1 MKRMQGN
8 RNMRYY
14 NKLEDIVQN
23 EPTVVTLGK
32 FDGIHRG
39 HQKLLDAVH
48 KEAKSRGLQTALF
61 TFDISP
67 QTMIGISKYRVI
79 MTNDEK
85 RDLAQSFDIEIMI
98 ECPFTEELRNME
110 AEDFVEKILVGRL
123 NAKAIVIGDD
133 FGFGKG
139 RKGTPE
145 FLRDRAGKY
154 GFTVDVIEKEKDGD
168 RDISSTYVR
177 EELVLGHIEKANELL
192 GYEFFVKGEVVHGMH
207 IGTGLGFPTINMIPD
222 KEKILPP
229 NGVYA
234 TVTDIDGE
242 SYRSITNIGTKPT
255 VEGKNLGVET
265 FIYDFEGSLYG
276 KKAYVKLLRFIR
288 PEKKFSSVEELKKQ
302 VDRDIEAGRNVI

>member
-85 RDLAQSFDIEIMI
+85 RDLAQSFGIDIMI

-145 FLRDRAGKY
+145 FLKEKAGKY

-177 EELVLGHIEKANELL
+177 EELVLGHIEKANGLL

-242 SYRSITNIGTKPT
+242 SYRSITNIGIKPT

>member
-85 RDLAQSFDIEIMI
+85 RDLAQSFGIDIMV

-145 FLRDRAGKY
+145 FLSKRAGKY

-207 IGTGLGFPTINMIPD
+207 IGTGLGFPTINMIPN

-242 SYRSITNIGTKPT
+242 SYRSITNIGIKPT

>member
-85 RDLAQSFDIEIMI
+85 RDLAQSFGIDIMV

-145 FLRDRAGKY
+145 FLRKRADKY
-154 GFTVDVIEKEKDGD
+154 GFTVDVIEKVKDGD

-242 SYRSITNIGTKPT
+242 SYRSITNIGIKPT

-302 VDRDIEAGRNVI
+302 VDRDIEAGRNMI